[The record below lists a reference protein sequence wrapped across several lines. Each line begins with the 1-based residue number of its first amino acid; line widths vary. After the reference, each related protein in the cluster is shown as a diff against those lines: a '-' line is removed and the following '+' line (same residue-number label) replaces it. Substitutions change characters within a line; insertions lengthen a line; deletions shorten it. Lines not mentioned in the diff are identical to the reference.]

1 MRILAGC
8 LAAALLLGPARGA
21 AAYPLDG
28 FRETGITRLEAYRLA
43 QDGLLKS
50 RALYEGALLPSKDVQ
65 LRMLAH
71 PDYVLPDAPDPAFT
85 EAVRILLGED
95 AEHYGIAVLDI
106 TDPAAP
112 QYAEIAGNKIQNP
125 GSVGKVAVVLAWMQ
139 ALADIY
145 PDDVAARKRVLR
157 EAQIT
162 ANEFIVTDEHVVPFW
177 NPGDPRVVKRPIEQG
192 DTANVWTYLDWMCS
206 SSSNAAAAMLMS
218 HLMLLKHFGAA
229 YPPSPAEADEF
240 FRTAGNVQK
249 SKIFLDAIR
258 TPLTRNG
265 LDLEKLRQ
273 GSFFTRRGKQLVS
286 GTNSI
291 ATPRELLRFSLLMEQ
306 GKLVDEWS
314 SLEIKRLLY
323 LTDRRIRYAS
333 SPALSDA
340 AVYFKSGSLYS
351 CQPEPGFE
359 CKKYHGNRKNFM
371 NSTTLVETTDKKQ
384 PLRYISVVLSNVL
397 RKNSAVEHQTLATR
411 IHRLIQGHYQQ
422 SLSTKVKAFAAD
434 PELRE
439 RAKSIIEAV
448 EPAGESDEGVSGTSD
463 DGSND

>member
-1 MRILAGC
+1 MRTLVGC
-8 LAAALLLGPARGA
+8 LAAALLLTA
-21 AAYPLDG
+21 APRATAYPLDG

-50 RALYEGALLPSKDVQ
+50 RALYTGALLPSKKVR
-65 LRMLAH
+65 LRMRDH
-71 PDYVLPDAPDPAFT
+71 RDFRLPDQPDPEFT
-85 EAVRILLGED
+85 AAVRGLLGDD
-95 AEHYGIAVLDI
+95 AARYGIAVLDL
-106 TDPAAP
+106 TNPAAP
-112 QYAEIAGNKIQNP
+112 RYAEIGGDKIQNP
-125 GSVGKVAVVLAWMQ
+125 GSVGKIMVALVWMQ

-145 PDDVAARKRVLR
+145 PDDVAARKRILR
-157 EAQIT
+157 ESQIR
-162 ANEFIVTDEHVVPFW
+162 ANEFIVHDEHTVPFW
-177 NPGDPRVVKRPIEQG
+177 RPGEPRVVKRAIEVG

-206 SSSNAAAAMLMS
+206 SSSNAAASMLMW

-229 YPPSPAEADEF
+229 YPPSPAEADHFLKAASNRE
-240 FRTAGNVQK
+240 K
-249 SKIFLDAIR
+249 SRLFLDAIR
-258 TPLTRNG
+258 SPLSRNG
-265 LDLEKLRQ
+265 LDPQKLRQ

-291 ATPRELLRFSLLMEQ
+291 ATPRELMRYALFMEQ

-351 CQPEPGFE
+351 CKPEEGFE

-371 NSTTLVETTDKKQ
+371 NSLTLVETTDRKQ
-384 PLRYISVVLSNVL
+384 PLDYVSVVLSNVL
-397 RKNSAVEHQTLATR
+397 RKNSAVAHQTLATR
-411 IHRLIQGHYQQ
+411 IHRLIQGRYDQ
-422 SLSTKVKAFAAD
+422 SFTSRVRSMAAD

-439 RAKSIIEAV
+439 KAKALI
-448 EPAGESDEGVSGTSD
+448 GTSD
-463 DGSND
+463 DESSDSRPGR